1 MPGFTVPLGLP
12 YPLPGDPAD
21 VPQAIQ
27 DLAEAVEAA
36 YLSTSAT
43 VTAAQAP
50 GCCSL
55 TGTTQSIPN
64 NTTTNLQYNT
74 VVLDNDGLSNIT
86 VTPDN
91 INLRDF
97 RRYFVHGSCTWAAS
111 TASYRRLEIFMPG
124 IGVITSQ
131 QIQPSQTAGFVTTNR
146 AGIVVN
152 SGVGQAIQLRVL
164 QVTGG
169 SLSVQSCALTVWQ
182 FDD

>member
-27 DLAEAVEAA
+27 DLAEAVEAE
-36 YLSTSAT
+36 YLSTSAS
-43 VTAAQAP
+43 VTAAQSP

-64 NTTTNLQYNT
+64 NTLTNLQYNT
-74 VVLDNDGLSNIT
+74 VILDNDGLSNIA
-86 VTPDN
+86 VQPDN
-91 INLRDF
+91 INLRDN
-97 RRYFVHGSCTWAAS
+97 RRYLIHGTCTWAAS
-111 TASYRRLEIFMPG
+111 TTSYRRLEIVVS
-124 IGVITSQ
+124 GVAVVSQ

-146 AGIVVN
+146 AGIVLN
-152 SGVGQAIQLRVL
+152 GSIGQNVQLRAL

-169 SLSVQSCALTVWQ
+169 SLSVQSCALTAWQ